1 MRLFSKTTTE
11 ERKQD
16 KAQVAGLGRDVLGLV
31 FVIIIIVLGALIIQG
46 FQDNIADNT
55 SAAFNATTDG
65 LSAMTTVSGFM
76 TTLGLVVVIGLIL
89 FVVLRVFG
97 GLGRGGGGF

>member
-1 MRLFSKTTTE
+1 MRLFSKTNQ
-11 ERKQD
+11 KKMD

-46 FQDNIADNT
+46 FQDNITDNT
-55 SAAFNATTDG
+55 SAAFNSTVDG
-65 LSAMTTVSGFM
+65 LAAMTTVSGFM

-97 GLGRGGGGF
+97 GLGRSGGF